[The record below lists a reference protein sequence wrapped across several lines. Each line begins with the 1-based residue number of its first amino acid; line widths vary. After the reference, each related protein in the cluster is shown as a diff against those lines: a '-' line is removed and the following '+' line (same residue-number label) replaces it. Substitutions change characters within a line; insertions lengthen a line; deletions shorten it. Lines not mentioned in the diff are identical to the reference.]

1 MFHVIM
7 PADRMTKR
15 ELLRYA
21 GAGLGVAGISSLA
34 GCSGGGDGSSDN
46 GDGGGDGGGD
56 DSSNASEEDNTQ
68 STPQGPLNDDPLTYI
83 IPEGQL
89 DIPIF
94 LATTQEGI
102 WRDRRLKINP
112 KVTSFGK
119 YARGLTTGD
128 SRIGSVNA
136 SIFNSAQNQDQDVL
150 IFGANLQQLN
160 SVFVRSDSDI
170 ESPADLES
178 RKVGV
183 PFWSSGTTKTV
194 ASMIY
199 DEFDIHLEDDTRA
212 KSAPPA
218 VLWEQLVSKEELD
231 AIVEFTGFTIKGLGN
246 PDKVREIMS
255 ARKFWKDR
263 TGYPSLV
270 TMFAARGDYI
280 RENPDVARNFLEG
293 WNASVEYTKNNL
305 QEVFD
310 QFGLLAGLESDAE
323 FEVALDQF
331 ESGNVTVGDPA
342 EWNQDLIDAQF
353 QLFEAMNEAG
363 FTEGVPTKND
373 SRITYSELQDL

>member
-1 MFHVIM
+1 
-7 PADRMTKR
+7 
-15 ELLRYA
+15 
-21 GAGLGVAGISSLA
+21 
-34 GCSGGGDGSSDN
+34 
-46 GDGGGDGGGD
+46 
-56 DSSNASEEDNTQ
+56 
-68 STPQGPLNDDPLTYI
+68 
-83 IPEGQL
+83 
-89 DIPIF
+89 
-94 LATTQEGI
+94 
-102 WRDRRLKINP
+102 
-112 KVTSFGK
+112 
-119 YARGLTTGD
+119 
-128 SRIGSVNA
+128 
-136 SIFNSAQNQDQDVL
+136 
-150 IFGANLQQLN
+150 
-160 SVFVRSDSDI
+160 
-170 ESPADLES
+170 
-178 RKVGV
+178 
-183 PFWSSGTTKTV
+183 
-194 ASMIY
+194 
-199 DEFDIHLEDDTRA
+199 
-212 KSAPPA
+212 
-218 VLWEQLVSKEELD
+218 
-231 AIVEFTGFTIKGLGN
+231 
-246 PDKVREIMS
+246 MS